1 MSRALVTGATGF
13 LGSRLARRLAAE
25 GWEVHAVA
33 RPSSDAGPLGPAAG
47 SVVLHRPAETP
58 EAFDAVLAAARPDVV
73 FHLAACFVAEH
84 SPQDAARLA
93 DSNLRWPLLLLDAM
107 ARAGARRLVNAST
120 LWVRFGE
127 RCDEPASL
135 YAATKRAFVELLRYY
150 ASAHGLS
157 AVTLEL
163 ADTYGPADPRGKL
176 FSLLRGAAGRG
187 EPLAMSPGE
196 QRLDPVFVDDAV
208 GAFLAA
214 GQRVLGLG
222 DGRLESFGV
231 LGGRPRTLREVVEAW
246 RRVSGRALEVS
257 WGARPYRARE
267 VMAPPAVPPLPGW
280 SPRVGLEEGIR
291 LMEGAPT

>member
-107 ARAGARRLVNAST
+107 ARAGVRRLVNAST
-120 LWVRFGE
+120 AWVRLGAG
-127 RCDEPASL
+127 RDEPASL
-135 YAATKRAFVELLRYY
+135 YAATKRAFGELLRFY

-163 ADTYGPADPRGKL
+163 TDTYGPGDPRRKL
-176 FSLLRGAAGRG
+176 FTLLREAAARG
-187 EPLAMSPGE
+187 ERLAMSPGE

-208 GAFLAA
+208 EAFLAA
-214 GQRVLGLG
+214 QRRAAGLP
-222 DGRLESFGV
+222 DGRLESFCV
-231 LGGRPRTLREVVEAW
+231 AGGRPRTLREVVEAW
-246 RRVSGRALEVS
+246 RGSGGRALEVS

-267 VMAPPAVPPLPGW
+267 VMAPPDGPTLPGW

-291 LMEGAPT
+291 LMEGARP